1 MTASNNTRNIE
12 RGQSRK
18 RKLIHGVG
26 FNSKR
31 KHKAFK
37 GNKSTAAYSVWRHM
51 IMRCYS
57 AKTINRQP
65 TYIGCTVDSRWH
77 DFQDFADWFYRQPHS
92 EINYHLD
99 KDLLVPNNKVYS
111 PDTCCFVP
119 REINNLL
126 ISCSAVRGI
135 YPQGVNIHKPTGKY
149 RAQIRID
156 GKNHHLGYFDCP
168 NEAHKVYKVAKE
180 RNVKYMALKWANR
193 IESNVFD
200 ALMKW
205 TLDS

>member
-1 MTASNNTRNIE
+1 MSKK
-12 RGQSRK
+12 SFY
-18 RKLIHGVG
+18 GVG

-37 GNKSTAAYSVWRHM
+37 GDKNTPAYSVWRHM
-51 IMRCYS
+51 VMRCYCP
-57 AKTINRQP
+57 KTIERQP
-65 TYIGCTVDSRWH
+65 TYADCSVAECWH
-77 DFQDFADWFYRQPHS
+77 DFQDFADWFYSQPHS
-92 EINYHLD
+92 ELNYCLD

-126 ISCSAVRGI
+126 LDSSAARGG
-135 YPQGVNIHKPTGKY
+135 YPQGVNLHKPTGKY

-156 GKNHHLGYFDCP
+156 NKNHHLGYFDCP
-168 NEAHKVYKVAKE
+168 NQAHQAYKAAKE
-180 RNVKYMALKWANR
+180 RNVKNMAVKWANR
-193 IESNVFD
+193 IEWDVFV
-200 ALMKW
+200 ALMNW